1 MTIIKLLLRL
11 DDEASKQ
18 GGRVLGLLGNHELM
32 NIDKDFR
39 YVSPKEFLEFVP
51 EKDKNKVKT
60 EDGYPNGYYHRTK
73 AFQRGGNIAK
83 MYAVKKKSIM
93 IIGSFI
99 FVHGGF
105 FQLFSWHFT

>member
-11 DDEASKQ
+11 DDEASKC

-51 EKDKNKVKT
+51 DKDKNKLKT
-60 EDGYPNGYYHRTK
+60 EDVIQMVITIEPRHLKGVVIYLNYMLIKR
-73 AFQRGGNIAK
+73 N
-83 MYAVKKKSIM
+83 
-93 IIGSFI
+93 
-99 FVHGGF
+99 
-105 FQLFSWHFT
+105 L